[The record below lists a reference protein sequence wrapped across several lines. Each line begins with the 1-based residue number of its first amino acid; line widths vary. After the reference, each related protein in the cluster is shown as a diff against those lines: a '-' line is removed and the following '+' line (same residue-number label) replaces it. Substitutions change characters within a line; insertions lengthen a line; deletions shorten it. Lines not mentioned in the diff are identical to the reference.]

1 RSHRATVG
9 DHVVRD
15 PAHGR
20 PALAVPASSG
30 SPPERSPGTTRAA
43 GRTGRRSDQHRPGD
57 VRRPA
62 HRAAVHERRRAKVAP
77 LTTPA
82 PAVKTNPL
90 ALAVAVSFN
99 GGGYDALGSMVRG
112 GGSCL
117 ARRRTAVRA
126 GVGGRCGP
134 GARNG
139 DE

>member
-1 RSHRATVG
+1 
-9 DHVVRD
+9 
-15 PAHGR
+15 HGR

-30 SPPERSPGTTRAA
+30 SRPERSPGTSRAA
-43 GRTGRRSDQHRPGD
+43 VRPIRRSDQHRPGD
-57 VRRPA
+57 LRWPA
-62 HRAAVHERRRAKVAP
+62 HRAAVHERRRAEAAP

-90 ALAVAVSFN
+90 TLAVAVSFN

-117 ARRRTAVRA
+117 ARRRSAVRA
-126 GVGGRCGP
+126 GVGGGYGP